1 MVPTRKKIRHY
12 EKNKNTHNK
21 LVPLFVTTA
30 NGGKKTALRAF
41 CCRAQLGREEQQE
54 QDHGP
59 AGIITT
65 TTTVTTTTALHARW
79 GPADQQKQQVE
90 REREREVPCETLLVW
105 SRLESV
111 CRRLPLFVVFA
122 RSSLSGSA
130 QKQSTRF
137 HTVS

>member
-1 MVPTRKKIRHY
+1 VRSVVAAH
-12 EKNKNTHNK
+12 
-21 LVPLFVTTA
+21 
-30 NGGKKTALRAF
+30 
-41 CCRAQLGREEQQE
+41 LGREEQQE

-65 TTTVTTTTALHARW
+65 TTTVTTTNNNNNSLARTVGTS
-79 GPADQQKQQVE
+79 GPAEAASRK

-105 SRLESV
+105 SPLESA

>member
-1 MVPTRKKIRHY
+1 MRSV
-12 EKNKNTHNK
+12 
-21 LVPLFVTTA
+21 VA
-30 NGGKKTALRAF
+30 
-41 CCRAQLGREEQQE
+41 AQLGREEQQE

-65 TTTVTTTTALHARW
+65 STVTTTNNNSLARTVGTS
-79 GPADQQKQQVE
+79 GPAEAASRK
-90 REREREVPCETLLVW
+90 REREREVACETLLVW
-105 SRLESV
+105 SPLESV

-137 HTVS
+137 HAVS